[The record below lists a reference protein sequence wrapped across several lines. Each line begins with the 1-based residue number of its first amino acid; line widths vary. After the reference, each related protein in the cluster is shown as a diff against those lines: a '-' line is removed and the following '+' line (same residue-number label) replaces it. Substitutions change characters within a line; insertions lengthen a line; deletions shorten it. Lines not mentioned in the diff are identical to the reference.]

1 MKFVRPVSVIHTAH
15 NLKGGLQLA
24 EFAGR
29 LCYKSEGKTAPGSY
43 VKFLLM
49 LIDKGHTSI
58 LEHCPIYVCGY
69 HDMMSIEM
77 INIKHSAFSRFVAD
91 IKDARPNSNFYYIYT
106 NLRVVYN
113 ESPELAKALIQTST
127 MEGDEIW
134 KAHGVAW
141 FVPKFDHPF
150 ARMSAYIT
158 TLRSVVDEL
167 VHERVQSN
175 AVESTRWC
183 DYSNEGRFDGISFC
197 LPHWIEDSTFNT
209 CFKRFLKDVEA
220 IEKNK
225 DKIQRLYD
233 LEDIAFCL
241 YQNNTNIANK
251 RAYHYIR
258 CCIMDEIF
266 YNEAKDEL
274 DLPAQDAREY
284 LFLGVKSEMY
294 YTGFNK
300 EWDNIIDKRL
310 YDKYGK
316 AHPNMHITMQ
326 QCKDHL
332 DVIRTSQKAITDS
345 DHGGESESAGN

>member
-29 LCYKSEGKTAPGSY
+29 LCYKSEGKIEPGSY

-77 INIKHSAFSRFVAD
+77 INIRHSAFSRFVFD
-91 IKDARPNSNFYYIYT
+91 IKDARPDSHFYYIYT

-158 TLRSVVDEL
+158 TLRSIVDEL
-167 VHERVQSN
+167 VRERIQSC

-183 DYSNEGRFDGISFC
+183 DYSNDSKFNGVTFC
-197 LPHWIEDSTFNT
+197 LPHWVNSNVFDNAINNFIRLIQEVDDSLS
-209 CFKRFLKDVEA
+209 K
-220 IEKNK
+220 INK
-225 DKIQRLYD
+225 LQAY
-233 LEDIAFCL
+233 
-241 YQNNTNIANK
+241 YS
-251 RAYHYIR
+251 RAYVLYEGTSDINYKKVYYYIKT
-258 CCIMDEIF
+258 CIINELS
-266 YNEAKDEL
+266 YYEAKDVL
-274 DLPAQDAREY
+274 KLPAQDAREY
-284 LFLGVKSEMY
+284 LPLGIKSEMY

-345 DHGGESESAGN
+345 DHGGESESAGD

>member
-29 LCYKSEGKTAPGSY
+29 LCYKSEGKIKPGSY

-77 INIKHSAFSRFVAD
+77 INIRHSAFSRFVFD
-91 IKDARPNSNFYYIYT
+91 IKDARPDSHFYYIYT

-158 TLRSVVDEL
+158 TLRSIVDEL
-167 VHERVQSN
+167 VREHIQSC

-183 DYSNEGRFDGISFC
+183 DYSNDSKFNGVTFC
-197 LPHWIEDSTFNT
+197 LPHWVNSNVFDNAINNFIRLIQEVDDSLS
-209 CFKRFLKDVEA
+209 K
-220 IEKNK
+220 INK
-225 DKIQRLYD
+225 LQAY
-233 LEDIAFCL
+233 
-241 YQNNTNIANK
+241 YS
-251 RAYHYIR
+251 RAYVLYEGASDINYKKVYYYIKT
-258 CCIMDEIF
+258 CIINELS
-266 YNEAKDEL
+266 YYEAKDVL
-274 DLPAQDAREY
+274 KLPAQDAREY
-284 LFLGVKSEMY
+284 LPLGIKSEIY
-294 YTGFNK
+294 YTGFN
-300 EWDNIIDKRL
+300 EDWDNIIDKRL

-332 DVIRTSQKAITDS
+332 DVIRISQKVITDS
-345 DHGGESESAGN
+345 DHGGESESTGE

>member
-77 INIKHSAFSRFVAD
+77 INIRHSAFSRFVAD

-167 VHERVQSN
+167 VRERVQSD

-183 DYSNEGRFDGISFC
+183 DYSNDSKFNGVTFC
-197 LPHWIEDSTFNT
+197 LPHWVNSNVFDNAINNFIRLIQEVDDSLS
-209 CFKRFLKDVEA
+209 K
-220 IEKNK
+220 INK
-225 DKIQRLYD
+225 LQAYYSRAYVLY
-233 LEDIAFCL
+233 EGASDIN
-241 YQNNTNIANK
+241 YK
-251 RAYHYIR
+251 KVYHYIKTDR
-258 CCIMDEIF
+258 
-266 YNEAKDEL
+266 
-274 DLPAQDAREY
+274 
-284 LFLGVKSEMY
+284 KS
-294 YTGFNK
+294 
-300 EWDNIIDKRL
+300 
-310 YDKYGK
+310 
-316 AHPNMHITMQ
+316 
-326 QCKDHL
+326 
-332 DVIRTSQKAITDS
+332 VV
-345 DHGGESESAGN
+345 

>member
-29 LCYKSEGKTAPGSY
+29 LCYKSEGKIAPGSY

-77 INIKHSAFSRFVAD
+77 INIRHSAFSRFVFD
-91 IKDARPNSNFYYIYT
+91 IKDARPDSHFYYIYT

-150 ARMSAYIT
+150 TRMSAYIT
-158 TLRSVVDEL
+158 TLRSIVDEL
-167 VHERVQSN
+167 VREHIQSC

-183 DYSNEGRFDGISFC
+183 DYSNDSKFNGVTFC
-197 LPHWIEDSTFNT
+197 LPHWVNSNVFDNAINNFIRLIQEVDDSLS
-209 CFKRFLKDVEA
+209 K
-220 IEKNK
+220 INK
-225 DKIQRLYD
+225 LQAY
-233 LEDIAFCL
+233 
-241 YQNNTNIANK
+241 YS
-251 RAYHYIR
+251 RAYVLYEGASDINYKKVYYYIKT
-258 CCIMDEIF
+258 CIINELS
-266 YNEAKDEL
+266 YYEAKDVL
-274 DLPAQDAREY
+274 KLPAQDAREY
-284 LFLGVKSEMY
+284 LPLGIKSEIY
-294 YTGFNK
+294 YTGFN
-300 EWDNIIDKRL
+300 EDWDNIIDKRL
-310 YDKYGK
+310 YDKFGK
-316 AHPNMHITMQ
+316 SHPNMHIIMK

-332 DVIRTSQKAITDS
+332 DVIRTS
-345 DHGGESESAGN
+345 

>member
-69 HDMMSIEM
+69 HDIMSIEM
-77 INIKHSAFSRFVAD
+77 INIRHSTFSRFVAD
-91 IKDARPNSNFYYIYT
+91 IKNARPDSNFYYIYT

-127 MEGDEIW
+127 MEGNEIW

-167 VHERVQSN
+167 VRERVQSD

-183 DYSNEGRFDGISFC
+183 DYSNEGKFDGISFC
-197 LPHWIEDSTFNT
+197 LPHWVEDSAFNA
-209 CFKRFLKDVEA
+209 CFKKFLKYVET
-220 IEKNK
+220 IKKNE

-233 LEDIAFCL
+233 LKDIAFCL
-241 YQNNTNIANK
+241 YQNDINIANK
-251 RAYHYIR
+251 RVYHYIK

-284 LFLGVKSEMY
+284 LFLGIKSEMY

-332 DVIRTSQKAITDS
+332 DVIRISQKTIIDS
-345 DHGGESESAGN
+345 DHGGESESAGE

>member
-15 NLKGGLQLA
+15 NLKGGLKLA

-77 INIKHSAFSRFVAD
+77 INIRHSAFSRFVSD
-91 IKDARPNSNFYYIYT
+91 IKDARPDSHFYYIYT

-167 VHERVQSN
+167 VRERVQSM

-183 DYSNEGRFDGISFC
+183 DYSNNSKFESITFC
-197 LPHWIEDSTFNT
+197 LPHWINHNTFDSCMKTFINDIRDIHEINDK
-209 CFKRFLKDVEA
+209 FDKLYQYADVA
-220 IEKNK
+220 F
-225 DKIQRLYD
+225 RLY
-233 LEDIAFCL
+233 
-241 YQNNTNIANK
+241 ANSKSIEEK
-251 RAYHYIR
+251 RCYHYIR
-258 CCIMDEIF
+258 CCVMDDIF
-266 YNEAKDEL
+266 YKEAKDEL
-274 DLPAQDAREY
+274 KLPAQDAREY

-345 DHGGESESAGN
+345 DHGGESESAGE

>member
-77 INIKHSAFSRFVAD
+77 INIRHSAFSRFVAD

-167 VHERVQSN
+167 VRERVQSD

-183 DYSNEGRFDGISFC
+183 DYSNDSKFNGVTFC
-197 LPHWIEDSTFNT
+197 LPHWVNSNVFDNAINNFIRLIQEVDDSLSKIN
-209 CFKRFLKDVEA
+209 KLQAYYSRAYVLYEGAKDVL
-220 IEKNK
+220 K
-225 DKIQRLYD
+225 
-233 LEDIAFCL
+233 
-241 YQNNTNIANK
+241 
-251 RAYHYIR
+251 
-258 CCIMDEIF
+258 
-266 YNEAKDEL
+266 
-274 DLPAQDAREY
+274 LPAQDAREY
-284 LFLGVKSEMY
+284 LPLGIKSEIY
-294 YTGFNK
+294 YTGFN
-300 EWDNIIDKRL
+300 EDWDNIIDKRL

-332 DVIRTSQKAITDS
+332 DVIRISQKAITDS
-345 DHGGESESAGN
+345 DHGGESESAGE

>member
-29 LCYKSEGKTAPGSY
+29 LCYKSEGKIAPGSY

-58 LEHCPIYVCGY
+58 FEHCPIYVCGY

-77 INIKHSAFSRFVAD
+77 INIRHSAFSRFVAD

-167 VHERVQSN
+167 VRERVQS
-175 AVESTRWC
+175 
-183 DYSNEGRFDGISFC
+183 
-197 LPHWIEDSTFNT
+197 
-209 CFKRFLKDVEA
+209 
-220 IEKNK
+220 
-225 DKIQRLYD
+225 
-233 LEDIAFCL
+233 
-241 YQNNTNIANK
+241 
-251 RAYHYIR
+251 
-258 CCIMDEIF
+258 
-266 YNEAKDEL
+266 
-274 DLPAQDAREY
+274 DADAE
-284 LFLGVKSEMY
+284 
-294 YTGFNK
+294 
-300 EWDNIIDKRL
+300 
-310 YDKYGK
+310 
-316 AHPNMHITMQ
+316 
-326 QCKDHL
+326 
-332 DVIRTSQKAITDS
+332 
-345 DHGGESESAGN
+345 

>member
-29 LCYKSEGKTAPGSY
+29 LCYKSEGKIEPGSY

-77 INIKHSAFSRFVAD
+77 INIRHSAFSRFISD
-91 IKDARPNSNFYYIYT
+91 IKDARPDSHFYYIYT

-150 ARMSAYIT
+150 ARMSAYTVSYTHLTLPT
-158 TLRSVVDEL
+158 T
-167 VHERVQSN
+167 
-175 AVESTRWC
+175 
-183 DYSNEGRFDGISFC
+183 
-197 LPHWIEDSTFNT
+197 
-209 CFKRFLKDVEA
+209 
-220 IEKNK
+220 
-225 DKIQRLYD
+225 
-233 LEDIAFCL
+233 
-241 YQNNTNIANK
+241 
-251 RAYHYIR
+251 
-258 CCIMDEIF
+258 
-266 YNEAKDEL
+266 
-274 DLPAQDAREY
+274 
-284 LFLGVKSEMY
+284 
-294 YTGFNK
+294 
-300 EWDNIIDKRL
+300 
-310 YDKYGK
+310 
-316 AHPNMHITMQ
+316 
-326 QCKDHL
+326 
-332 DVIRTSQKAITDS
+332 
-345 DHGGESESAGN
+345 